1 MITKKRIANFKWLSM
16 ISLLMFISIQHSVQA
31 QTSSIP
37 NEIVS
42 ALSNGDANRLSAYL
56 NDNVELFIENK
67 NDIYSHQQAVSILN
81 DFFHRFK
88 VSDFKVIHQGN
99 RDNSSFII
107 GILSTATENFRVYIL
122 TRKSDN
128 KTIVLQLRIEASNE

>member
-1 MITKKRIANFKWLSM
+1 MITKKRIAHFKWLS
-16 ISLLMFISIQHSVQA
+16 ILSFLMVVGIQHPVQA
-31 QTSSIP
+31 QTSSISSD
-37 NEIVS
+37 IVS
-42 ALSNGDANRLSAYL
+42 ALNNGDANRLSTYL

-67 NDIYSHQQAVSILN
+67 NDIYSRQQAVSILN
-81 DFFHRFK
+81 DFFHRYK

-99 RDNSSFII
+99 KENSSFTI

-128 KTIVLQLRIEASNE
+128 KTIILQLRIEASNE